1 MKRVFGYSRVH
12 LDASYSA
19 RLIGAS
25 RLKLV
30 HRLQVH
36 LDASYSARL
45 IGASRLKL
53 VHQDAPYLTPEMAQL
68 AMARYADKVTCN
80 LAVLSKSGRYVDA
93 DRCVR
98 RSSASKTCYR

>member
-30 HRLQVH
+30 H
-36 LDASYSARL
+36 
-45 IGASRLKL
+45 
-53 VHQDAPYLTPEMAQL
+53 QDAPYSTPEMAQHGHGL
-68 AMARYADKVTCN
+68 
-80 LAVLSKSGRYVDA
+80 
-93 DRCVR
+93 
-98 RSSASKTCYR
+98 